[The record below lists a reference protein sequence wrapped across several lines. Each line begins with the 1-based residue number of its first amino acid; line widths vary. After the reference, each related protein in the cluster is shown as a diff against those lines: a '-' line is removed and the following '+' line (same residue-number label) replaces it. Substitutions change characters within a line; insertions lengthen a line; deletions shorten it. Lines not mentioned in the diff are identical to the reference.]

1 MSKKMLL
8 VAFCILFL
16 PMLAST
22 SHSKNSSVSSPAVV
36 AYAGHAQPGGEAC
49 SPCGGCTRC
58 ICYPG
63 EDSSAPPCTN
73 QAITPS
79 DDKLSGRGTP
89 SPNADYGTGAL
100 IVALALMFW
109 LRLRA

>member
-1 MSKKMLL
+1 MSKRLVV

-22 SHSKNSSVSSPAVV
+22 SHSKNSSISSPAVV
-36 AYAGHAQPGGEAC
+36 VFAGHTQPGGEAC
-49 SPCGGCTRC
+49 SPCGGCSRC
-58 ICYPG
+58 GCDPG
-63 EDSSAPPCTN
+63 EQGAPCTN
-73 QAITPS
+73 QTTPS

-89 SPNADYGTGAL
+89 SSQADYGTVAL

>member
-1 MSKKMLL
+1 MSKKMFV

-22 SHSKNSSVSSPAVV
+22 SHSKNSNVSSSAVV
-36 AYAGHAQPGGEAC
+36 AFAGHTQPGGEAC
-49 SPCGGCTRC
+49 TCGCLYCTC
-58 ICYPG
+58 DPG
-63 EDSSAPPCTN
+63 ETPRCGNTN
-73 QAITPS
+73 GTVGQPN
-79 DDKLSGRGTP
+79 DKLSSRGTP
-89 SPNADYGTGAL
+89 SSQADYGTGAL